1 MPTPTK
7 GPRLGGSPAH
17 ERLMLANLATSLFED
32 GRITTTE
39 AKAKRLRPVAEKL
52 VTFAKRG
59 DLHARRQVMTVIRD
73 KDVVHHLFAEIGPR
87 YENRPGGYTRIV
99 KVGPRKGDNAPMAV
113 IELVEAQTVA
123 QQAVGEAE
131 RARGTRFAGASAV
144 GAGAAS
150 AAGEGTADAL
160 ESADDVQVGENEGE
174 TTGPGGDTSP
184 AVVAGAEGVDEAQ
197 EIVTDVFNPDG
208 ERQDDGDVTPEP
220 TAETLAVVDDPTLS
234 PDVAAAAAAEVEAA
248 ELGDAATAGTD
259 APGGEPEV
267 DPK

>member
-17 ERLMLANLATSLFED
+17 ERLMLANLATSLFEH

-39 AKAKRLRPVAEKL
+39 TKAKRLRPLAEKL

-59 DLHARRQVMTVIRD
+59 DLHARRQVMTTIRD

-87 YENRPGGYTRIV
+87 FADRPGGYTRIV
-99 KVGPRKGDNAPMAV
+99 KVGPRKGDNAPMAI
-113 IELVEAQTVA
+113 IELVEGQTVA

-131 RARGTRFAGASAV
+131 RARGTRFAA
-144 GAGAAS
+144 GAGSSA
-150 AAGEGTADAL
+150 AAGEVPADARETSDSDL
-160 ESADDVQVGENEGE
+160 TDEGV

-184 AVVAGAEGVDEAQ
+184 AVTGDEPAEDVAAGQAV
-197 EIVTDVFNPDG
+197 VTDVYNPDG

-220 TAETLAVVDDPTLS
+220 TRENAVVVDDPQLS
-234 PDVAAAAAAEVEAA
+234 PDVANAAAAEVEAA
-248 ELGDAATAGTD
+248 ELGDAATAGVQ
-259 APGGEPEV
+259 APGGEPAT